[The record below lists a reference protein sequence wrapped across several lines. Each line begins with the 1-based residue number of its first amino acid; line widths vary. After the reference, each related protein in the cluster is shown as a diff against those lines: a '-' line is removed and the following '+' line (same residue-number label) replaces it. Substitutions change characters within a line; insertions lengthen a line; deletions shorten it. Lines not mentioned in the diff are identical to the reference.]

1 MKLHSN
7 SFAHRQ
13 PIPSALAMGR
23 KDGAADTFSD
33 NRNPHFAWSDVPGGT
48 LSFALLC
55 IDPNV
60 PTVAAMVGKPGIEI
74 PVDHVR

>member
-7 SFAHRQ
+7 SFAHGQ

-33 NRNPHFAWSDVPGGT
+33 NRNPHLVWSDVPDGT

-55 IDPNV
+55 IDPDV

-74 PVDHVR
+74 PVDQVH